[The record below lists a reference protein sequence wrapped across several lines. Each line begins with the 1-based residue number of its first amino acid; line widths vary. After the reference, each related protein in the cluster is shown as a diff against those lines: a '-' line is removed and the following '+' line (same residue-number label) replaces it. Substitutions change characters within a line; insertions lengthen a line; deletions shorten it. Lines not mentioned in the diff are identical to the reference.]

1 MDSIIKATVVFFAL
15 WAIIRVSGRRT
26 LGEMSAFD
34 FVLFMIIG
42 GSTQRAIT
50 GQDYS
55 MTNALLLVGTFIM
68 LDIALS
74 IFELRSPLVRH
85 VLNAMP
91 IEFLVENGILLRG
104 RMRRARITEDNILE
118 AARRGELGRELLAL
132 PHVDGLEVV
141 RQPAFLEHEEDLLH
155 VGAGER
161 VKIDHGCVS
170 AWRDPAKRGAASYIA
185 LPAARVARPNSAA
198 AITLGC
204 FGTPKVS
211 PPCAGSRG
219 RDSLRRRRPASA
231 AASARPCTSIPPTA
245 RSRTPRRSARRRGG
259 GVGAGCRCASC
270 GYCGSP
276 PPI

>member
-1 MDSIIKATVVFFAL
+1 MPVRPPRSGFSFIREASMDSIIKATIVFFAL

-91 IEFLVENGILLRG
+91 MILVENGILLRG

-118 AARRGELGRELLAL
+118 AARRL
-132 PHVDGLEVV
+132 HGLE
-141 RQPAFLEHEEDLLH
+141 RIDQIKFAILEA
-155 VGAGER
+155 AG
-161 VKIDHGCVS
+161 D
-170 AWRDPAKRGAASYIA
+170 
-185 LPAARVARPNSAA
+185 
-198 AITLGC
+198 ITI
-204 FGTPKVS
+204 V
-211 PPCAGSRG
+211 
-219 RDSLRRRRPASA
+219 PAS
-231 AASARPCTSIPPTA
+231 SAKATEPAP
-245 RSRTPRRSARRRGG
+245 
-259 GVGAGCRCASC
+259 V
-270 GYCGSP
+270 
-276 PPI
+276 

>member
-74 IFELRSPLVRH
+74 NFELRSPLVRH

-91 IEFLVENGILLRG
+91 MILVENGYLMTE
-104 RMRRARITEDNILE
+104 RMRRARITKDNILE
-118 AARRGELGRELLAL
+118 
-132 PHVDGLEVV
+132 
-141 RQPAFLEHEEDLLH
+141 
-155 VGAGER
+155 
-161 VKIDHGCVS
+161 
-170 AWRDPAKRGAASYIA
+170 
-185 LPAARVARPNSAA
+185 
-198 AITLGC
+198 
-204 FGTPKVS
+204 
-211 PPCAGSRG
+211 
-219 RDSLRRRRPASA
+219 
-231 AASARPCTSIPPTA
+231 
-245 RSRTPRRSARRRGG
+245 SARRLHGLERIDQIKFAILEATGEITI
-259 GVGAGCRCASC
+259 VPAVQAGRIEPVEASS
-270 GYCGSP
+270 G
-276 PPI
+276 